1 MTTPERNLRYEV
13 KFVGPPTQ
21 RSAVE
26 SWLHTHPA
34 SFRTAYPP
42 RQVNNIY
49 FDDFNLSTYEENLT
63 GISRRMKIR
72 FRWYGLDTN
81 EVAGTFE
88 LKMKRNR
95 LGWKENFRVPSL
107 RIEARPWGEIVR
119 SLRDQLPMEG
129 RTWFDRYPQP
139 ILINQYWR
147 HYFVSHDGRV
157 RVTLDGQQRVCD
169 QRLRPMPNLG
179 SAANLPDALILEV
192 KASSADL
199 ELAGRAIQG
208 IPIRV
213 GRHSKYVVGVQSMMS
228 AG

>member
-1 MTTPERNLRYEV
+1 MTAPERNLRYEV

-26 SWLHTHPA
+26 NWLHTHPA

-95 LGWKENFRVPSL
+95 LGWKEHLRIPSL
-107 RIEARPWGEIVR
+107 RIEGRPWGEIVCN
-119 SLRDQLPMEG
+119 LRDQLPMEG

-139 ILINQYWR
+139 TLINQYWR
-147 HYFVSHDGRV
+147 HYFVSYDGRV

-169 QRLRPMPNLG
+169 QRLRAIPNLG
-179 SAANLPDALILEV
+179 YAANLPDALIVEV

-213 GRHSKYVVGVQSMMS
+213 GRHSKYVVGVQSMLS